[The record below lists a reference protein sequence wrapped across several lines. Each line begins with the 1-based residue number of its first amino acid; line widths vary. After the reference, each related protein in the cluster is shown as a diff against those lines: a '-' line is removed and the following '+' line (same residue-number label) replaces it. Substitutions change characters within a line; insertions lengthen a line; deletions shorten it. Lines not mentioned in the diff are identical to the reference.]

1 MKLKKLIKRFLDGEV
16 VIKND
21 NPQKM
26 SKFLRKAGFDYG
38 ADSLILTKG
47 NYMKMSTTC
56 DLLSTSCVDSRKVIN
71 SSEIKFNKEFKSMFF
86 CCIKRTGGREVGVI
100 EYFHEEKNINDF
112 KMFLEKT
119 ISEYEDG
126 AIITNMFFK

>member
-16 VIKND
+16 VIYND
-21 NPQKM
+21 NHEKT
-26 SKFLRKAGFDYG
+26 SKFLRKVGFDYG
-38 ADSLILTKG
+38 SEAVSYQPRYIMFVQNNRLSFRALTEG
-47 NYMKMSTTC
+47 
-56 DLLSTSCVDSRKVIN
+56 RKVIN

>member
-1 MKLKKLIKRFLDGEV
+1 MCVPRYIMFVQNNRLSFR
-16 VIKND
+16 
-21 NPQKM
+21 
-26 SKFLRKAGFDYG
+26 A
-38 ADSLILTKG
+38 LTEG
-47 NYMKMSTTC
+47 
-56 DLLSTSCVDSRKVIN
+56 RKVIN